1 MSQLIKDVPNRI
13 VVAWSLFVL
22 QMDFWIE
29 RYRRI
34 CLNLMIRGK
43 IDDKGGVILST
54 DIDERFLLVQ
64 SDLRMDHNWFHN
76 EQLKTCKL
84 HMKFDILIY
93 IFLRTNAN
101 FLT

>member
-54 DIDERFLLVQ
+54 DLDERFLLVQ
-64 SDLRMDHNWFHN
+64 SDLRMDHYWFYN

-84 HMKFDILIY
+84 HMKFDILILF
-93 IFLRTNAN
+93 FLRTNAN